1 MRRALGRVPTFV
13 LFIVTFVLVA
23 AIVVLVQIK
32 MIKPAQEQLESLKG
46 QLDQEEAVAA
56 RAATADA
63 EKAQVTDEWLQA
75 QARLQELQDTRSFPI
90 SSYQPLGAMI
100 ALMYEYRHDLPRVTQ
115 EWLDGT
121 DITLNTAMT
130 FPQAAAD
137 PPQIPPNGFI
147 EVGSTF
153 NLSVSG
159 SLQQIEDFYSSL
171 SQYKRIAT
179 IGGLDLSGDGD
190 MLTATVPLRIY
201 LLAETEPAPAAA
213 PAGGGMEPG
222 APGGMSGPGGMP
234 GGEPE
239 MPGGGPPP
247 PGGGG
252 GGEAPGP
259 APGGGGA
266 DAGGG
271 MDE

>member
-32 MIKPAQEQLESLKG
+32 MIKPAQEQLTSLQG
-46 QLDQEEAVAA
+46 QLEQEEAVAA
-56 RAATADA
+56 RAAAADA
-63 EKAQVTDEWLQA
+63 EQAKVTDEWLQA

-137 PPQIPPNGFI
+137 PPQIPANGFI

-190 MLTATVPLRIY
+190 MLTATVPLNIY

-222 APGGMSGPGGMP
+222 GMPGPGGDPGMP
-234 GGEPE
+234 GGEPG

-247 PGGGG
+247 PDG

-266 DAGGG
+266 DDGGGG

>member
-23 AIVVLVQIK
+23 AIVVLVQFK
-32 MIKPAQEQLESLKG
+32 MIKPAQEELASLESQLE
-46 QLDQEEAVAA
+46 QEELVAG

-63 EKAQVTDEWLQA
+63 ENALVKEDWLEA

-115 EWLDGT
+115 EWLDSA

-130 FPQAAAD
+130 FPTPDAT
-137 PPQIPPNGFI
+137 PPQIPANGFI

-153 NLSVSG
+153 SLSISG
-159 SLQQIEDFYSSL
+159 SLQQIEDFYNSL

-179 IGGLDLSGDGD
+179 IGGLNLSGEGD
-190 MLTATVPLRIY
+190 MLDATVPLRIY
-201 LLAETEPAPAAA
+201 LLAETEPAAA
-213 PAGGGMEPG
+213 PQAGAGGMDPGM
-222 APGGMSGPGGMP
+222 MGPGMDPAMMGPGMDP
-234 GGEPE
+234 GMAGP
-239 MPGGGPPP
+239 GGPPP
-247 PGGGG
+247 MDPGGGD
-252 GGEAPGP
+252 
-259 APGGGGA
+259 A
-266 DAGGG
+266 DMGG
-271 MDE
+271 MD